1 MTDDDKIFIEG
12 PTTFNRPLRVE
23 GIKNILQRI
32 EDLIYI
38 TAQRK

>member
-1 MTDDDKIFIEG
+1 MTDDDKIFIEEG

-32 EDLIYI
+32 ED
-38 TAQRK
+38 